1 MKTHR
6 PLSAV
11 FVDETKRGVP
21 LAIHPDAVG
30 VNYNTRAADDV
41 CEVKD
46 GVAVL
51 CIEGPLEH
59 KGIGFWQDYESL
71 VDDFASLCDDG
82 SVRCIVLKF
91 DSPGG
96 EVSGLYETVAIMQD
110 MKSKAGKP
118 VIGYVDE
125 ACYSAAYALACVC
138 DEVYLPE
145 SGGVGSVGVITAM
158 TDMTEAAKKAGVRV
172 EVIASGSK
180 KADGHPYVPLTEG
193 AIKRTQKTVDRLA
206 ASFFGIVSEARG
218 MRVEAIQALNA
229 GIYMGQEAVDVGLAN
244 GVMSIQDC
252 LTLCSQQFSGFKSSK
267 NATQKKEDEP
277 MAGILAAAKAIKDA
291 EQKLAAAH
299 AELTEA
305 KTDGARALAAA
316 RVLAAEDLVAKITK
330 TKTVTK
336 DTHEEEHDDGM
347 GDEEE
352 EKAEEKP
359 ADSSGQLPDA
369 GDEEDEE
376 GDESAKAFAPSAYT
390 ERALLALAQDITG
403 HKSIDKVMG
412 ALKGMQQGSKKTSKL
427 AAEVAAL
434 KADNERQKVA
444 ALVSVGMKA
453 GKILPAQK
461 SWAQSQSP
469 SALQAYLDATPKAV
483 HSASDEFEEKRVEGA
498 HAVGVVTPEMAR
510 IWKKQGHAEADF
522 PKLLAL
528 FNERNNMNG
537 AH

>member
-1 MKTHR
+1 MKTNR

-11 FVDETKRGVP
+11 FVDDTKRGTP

-30 VNYNTRAADDV
+30 VSYNTKAADET
-41 CEVKD
+41 CEIVD

-59 KGIGFWQDYESL
+59 KGCGFWQDYESL
-71 VDDFASLCDDG
+71 ADDFKSLCDDA
-82 SVRCIVLKF
+82 SIRCIVLKF

-96 EVSGLYETVAIMQD
+96 EVSGLYETVSIMQD
-110 MKSKAGKP
+110 MKAKAGKP

-138 DEVYLPE
+138 DEIYLPE

-158 TDMTEAAKKAGVRV
+158 TDMTEAAKKAGMRI

-206 ASFFGIVSEARG
+206 ASFFGIVSDATG
-218 MRVEAIQALNA
+218 LSVDAIQGLNA

-252 LTLCSQQFSGFKSSK
+252 LTLCSQQFTGFKSPK
-267 NATQKKEDEP
+267 NAAQKKEVEP

-291 EQKLAAAH
+291 EQKLSAAH
-299 AELTEA
+299 AELREA
-305 KTDGARALAAA
+305 STDGARALAAA

-347 GDEEE
+347 GDEED

-359 ADSSGQLPDA
+359 VESSGELPEA
-369 GDEEDEE
+369 EDEE
-376 GDESAKAFAPSAYT
+376 EDSDESASAFAPSAYT

-434 KADNERQKVA
+434 KADNERQKIT
-444 ALVSVGMKA
+444 ALVSAGMKA

-469 SALQAYLDATPKAV
+469 AALQAYLDATPKGV
-483 HSASDEFEEKRVEGA
+483 HTASEQFEEKRVEGA

-522 PKLLAL
+522 PKLLGL
-528 FNERNNMNG
+528 LNERMNTNG